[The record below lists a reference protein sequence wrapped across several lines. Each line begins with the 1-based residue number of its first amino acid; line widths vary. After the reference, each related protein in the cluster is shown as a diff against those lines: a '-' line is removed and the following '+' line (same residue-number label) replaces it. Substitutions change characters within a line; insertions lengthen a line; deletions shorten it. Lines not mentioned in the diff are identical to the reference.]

1 MAISGDKES
10 MSLPEI
16 PLSTPSLLFP
26 ALSLLMLAYTNRFL
40 GLASVVRKLQ
50 ADWAASQEPVLLPQ
64 IQNLRRRIGIIKH
77 MQSLG
82 VLSMMLCVVSMAL
95 IFLNWQLGGKAA
107 FVASLG
113 LMLASLSLAL
123 VEVQLSGRA
132 LDIQLRSVKC
142 L

>member
-26 ALSLLMLAYTNRFL
+26 ALSLLAYTNRFL